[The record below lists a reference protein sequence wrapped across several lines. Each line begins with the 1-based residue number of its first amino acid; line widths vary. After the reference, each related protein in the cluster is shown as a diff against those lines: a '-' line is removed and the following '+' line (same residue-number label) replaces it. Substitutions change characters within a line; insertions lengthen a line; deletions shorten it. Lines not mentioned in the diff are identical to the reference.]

1 MTRIASHAFTAVVLG
16 CSLGGSRDEAVERAL
31 DARMEFSGK
40 PQASV
45 LGRRERVDILLAR
58 TRIMHVATLFAAIL
72 RYTFSYRIRD
82 RGTSPCNSSP

>member
-45 LGRRERVDILLAR
+45 LGRRERVDILLA
-58 TRIMHVATLFAAIL
+58 
-72 RYTFSYRIRD
+72 
-82 RGTSPCNSSP
+82 